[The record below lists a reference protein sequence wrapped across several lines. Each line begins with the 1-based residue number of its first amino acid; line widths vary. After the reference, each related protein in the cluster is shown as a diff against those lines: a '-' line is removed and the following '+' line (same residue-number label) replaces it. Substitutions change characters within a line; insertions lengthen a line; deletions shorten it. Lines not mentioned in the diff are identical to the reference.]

1 MTSKELKQLFKEA
14 AREVF
19 QEELKEILLE
29 AIRSPKTIV
38 TENQQWVGP
47 GPQQHNSATYVPP
60 KPVTTSVT
68 PLFKQ
73 NLRESYM
80 NILNETAATS
90 FGQKGA
96 FNPAGIDPINGD
108 LPEGE
113 ISLGQISGL
122 LNIR

>member
-1 MTSKELKQLFKEA
+1 MTPKELKQLIKES

-47 GPQQHNSATYVPP
+47 GPQHNSATYIPP

-68 PLFKQ
+68 PEFKQ

-80 NILNETAATS
+80 NILNETAAS

-96 FNPAGIDPINGD
+96 FNPIGVDPINGD

-113 ISLGQISGL
+113 LGMDQIMTL
-122 LNIR
+122 MKR